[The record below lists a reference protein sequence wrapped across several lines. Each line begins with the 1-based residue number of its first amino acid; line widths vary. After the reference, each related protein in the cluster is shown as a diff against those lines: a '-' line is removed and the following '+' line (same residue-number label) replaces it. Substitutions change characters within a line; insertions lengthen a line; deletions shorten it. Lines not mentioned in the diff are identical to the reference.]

1 MDNCEIC
8 NKTFSSKQALLKH
21 NTNIHKINKII
32 IDKKLMCKN
41 CNKIYSSY
49 KSRWRHEKTCEE
61 IKNDKELKKV
71 TKTEKQIEPTEP
83 VENNLVNNSVNTS
96 YNSTNHNNHSNNN
109 SQINSHNTTI
119 NNYFTIPGEINYNTL
134 SIEDM
139 EYLLNSNI
147 NSAIEIIRIYN
158 FNKKYPRNHTFC
170 TTALDSKY
178 LNVFNYKTLKIDK
191 ELKEQFFHNLLVNS
205 INSIK
210 CIYNKYILF
219 YPDKKDEYKETI
231 DRITD
236 FFNDNI
242 FKKKNNKSFY
252 SHANKLSY
260 NNREMIKNT
269 WKKIKNNTLINS
281 NEDCNTC
288 TTFTEE
294 LNEKYP
300 DDTENEDTDYE
311 SNDEINNINNT
322 NNNEINQKYID
333 FSEYKEENILTD
345 NEETNKLTDNEEP
358 IDKEE
363 TIVSIKKPVKIL
375 PYKLVKSYSSEDEST
390 QRLIDSDEPTKT
402 YDSDEESSNIIT
414 KIIYKKK
421 EYILEDNKIYSI
433 CDNSKD
439 KLVGNCINGKVKLL

>member
-32 IDKKLMCKN
+32 IDKKLICKN

-49 KSRWRHEKTCEE
+49 KSRWRHEKKCEE
-61 IKNDKELKKV
+61 I
-71 TKTEKQIEPTEP
+71 KTEKQIEPTDPIEK
-83 VENNLVNNSVNTS
+83 NLVNNSVNSS
-96 YNSTNHNNHSNNN
+96 YNSANHNNHSNNN
-109 SQINSHNTTI
+109 SQINSHNTII

-134 SIEDM
+134 SLEDM

-170 TTALDSKY
+170 TTSLDSKY
-178 LNVFNYKTLKIDK
+178 LNVYNYKTLKIDK

-242 FKKKNNKSFY
+242 FKKKNNKLFY

-260 NNREMIKNT
+260 NNKDMIKNT
-269 WKKIKNNTLINS
+269 WKKVKNNKLKDID
-281 NEDCNTC
+281 EDSNTC
-288 TTFTEE
+288 TPFTED
-294 LNEKYP
+294 LNDKYP
-300 DDTENEDTDYE
+300 DDTENIDTDYE
-311 SNDEINNINNT
+311 SNDEIDNTT
-322 NNNEINQKYID
+322 NNNETNQNYID
-333 FSEYKEENILTD
+333 FSKYKEDPEADKTID
-345 NEETNKLTDNEEP
+345 NETNKTNDNETDKINDTEADKT
-358 IDKEE
+358 IDKL
-363 TIVSIKKPVKIL
+363 ISIKKPIKIL

-390 QRLIDSDEPTKT
+390 QKLIESEQSDEDT
-402 YDSDEESSNIIT
+402 SNIIT

-421 EYILEDNKIYSI
+421 EYILEDDKIYNI
-433 CDNSKD
+433 YNNSKGEI
-439 KLVGNCINGKVKLL
+439 VGNCINGKVKLL